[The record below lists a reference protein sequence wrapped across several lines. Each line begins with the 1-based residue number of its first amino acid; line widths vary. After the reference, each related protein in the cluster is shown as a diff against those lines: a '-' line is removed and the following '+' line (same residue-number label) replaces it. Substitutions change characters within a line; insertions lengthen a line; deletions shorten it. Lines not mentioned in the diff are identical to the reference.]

1 MAATLPPSITEET
14 LQGFKYFRLLSPL
27 FGHLRTSGTER
38 DRAGN
43 RQLFYDQYASWLL
56 LYFFNPVVTSL
67 RGLQQTTT
75 LTKVQERLGVR
86 RTALSTLGEAAY
98 VFDAAL
104 LHQVLTTLGA
114 RLCPQLPL
122 AEQAALAQLPAVD
135 GSLWPALPRMAWA
148 LWQDDQHRAAKM
160 HGAFAVLRQGPVD
173 VTITVGKGSERAE
186 WRRLVRPGGFYV
198 VDRGYADY
206 TLFQELQDLPC
217 SFVCRVQDNA
227 AYEVQ
232 EERAYAPAAAPAGV
246 VHDYVL
252 RRLGTAHHT
261 RLLPQPFRVVLVAT
275 GKTRQDG
282 TPDVMVLVT
291 NRLDLDAALIAVAY
305 RYRWAVELF
314 FRWVKCVLGCR
325 HLLSQGM
332 NGVRLQVYA
341 AFIASLLISLWVGR
355 APTKRT
361 YEMLC
366 FYLSGWATEAEL
378 IMHID
383 RLHLKAPPPS
393 KN

>member
-1 MAATLPPSITEET
+1 MAAPPSPTIPEET
-14 LQGFKYFRLLSPL
+14 LQGFKYFRILGPL
-27 FGHLRTSGTER
+27 FTHLHTVGTER

-43 RQLFYDQYASWLL
+43 RQLFYDQYATLMLL
-56 LYFFNPVVTSL
+56 SFFNPTVTSL
-67 RGLQQTTT
+67 RGVQQTTT
-75 LTKVQERLGVR
+75 LMKVQKRLGIR
-86 RTALSTLGEAAY
+86 RTSLGALSEAAY

-104 LHQVLTTLGA
+104 LHEIVTTLGA
-114 RLCPQLPL
+114 QLRPHVPL
-122 AEQAALAQLPAVD
+122 AEQEALAPLTAVD
-135 GSLWPALPRMAWA
+135 GSLLPALPRMAWA

-160 HGAFAVLRQGPVD
+160 HVAFAVLRQGPVE
-173 VTITVGKGSERAE
+173 VTVTAGNESERAE
-186 WRRLVRPGGFYV
+186 WRRLVQPGGFYV
-198 VDRGYADY
+198 VDRGYVDY
-206 TLFQELQDLPC
+206 GLFQELHDVPC
-217 SFVCRVQDNA
+217 SFICRVKDNA

-232 EERAYAPAAAPAGV
+232 AARTLSPTAVQAGV
-246 VHDYVL
+246 VHDAVL

-261 RLLPQPFRVVLVAT
+261 RLLPQPFRVVQVAT

-282 TPDVMVLVT
+282 TPDVLVLVT
-291 NRLDLDAALIAVAY
+291 HRLDLDAELIAVAY

-325 HLLSQGM
+325 HLLSQGL
-332 NGVRLQVYA
+332 NGVRIQVYA
-341 AFIASLLISLWVGR
+341 AFSASLLISLWVGR

-378 IMHID
+378 IAHID
-383 RLHLKAPPPS
+383 RLHLKAPPTC